1 METQHTLTTAVRGFH
16 FYRRY
21 WHPQENKKLL
31 CLHESENL
39 FDRFAIKTVKENG
52 ETVGHLP
59 REISRV
65 TKYVLDR
72 GITKHCKVSSKHY
85 RLSPLVHGGLEIQCQ
100 VVFKSPKTLP
110 YSKLRRVYTLRF
122 IGLLELGK
130 SARSEGLCRLNR
142 DDILGNRDTT
152 RKDVFSA
159 KMAEEIE
166 LQVVA
171 AGLAGVSSLL
181 LLASAA
187 RLRRRKKRKN
197 REEWVSD
204 LLSKREENGAYN
216 QLMAELRVDD
226 SNAFRRYLCMSCSDF
241 EAMV

>member
-1 METQHTLTTAVRGFH
+1 M
-16 FYRRY
+16 
-21 WHPQENKKLL
+21 
-31 CLHESENL
+31 
-39 FDRFAIKTVKENG
+39 I
-52 ETVGHLP
+52 
-59 REISRV
+59 EISGQMMSSFILIVFHLGATTYLTRMLYVQEEKNEQKKEGHKYTIKGSKNLPEEYKKV
-65 TKYVLDR
+65 TGSWFAQFVDR
-72 GITKHCKVSSKHY
+72 
-85 RLSPLVHGGLEIQCQ
+85 
-100 VVFKSPKTLP
+100 TLQQA
-110 YSKLRRVYTLRF
+110 LTDCAMVTGRVYTLRF
-122 IGLLELGK
+122 IGLLELRK
-130 SARSEGLCRLNR
+130 SARIEGLCRLNR
-142 DDILGNRDTT
+142 DDILGYRDTT

-226 SNAFRRYLCMSCSDF
+226 SNAFRRYLRMNCSDF
-241 EAMV
+241 EVMV